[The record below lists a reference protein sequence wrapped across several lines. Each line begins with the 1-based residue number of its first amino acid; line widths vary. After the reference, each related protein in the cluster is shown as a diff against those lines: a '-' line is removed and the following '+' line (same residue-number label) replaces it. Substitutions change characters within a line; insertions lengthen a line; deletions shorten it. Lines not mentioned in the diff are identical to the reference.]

1 MFHLDRI
8 KSIAQEGEHAVSAD
22 VQKFVAYLEQKWAAM
37 THSIE
42 TLEEHAADAV
52 RYFEGAKAAK
62 AAAQPVPAA
71 DPATATPAAA
81 ASEPAPATPAAAPA
95 APETP
100 ASA

>member
-52 RYFEGAKAAK
+52 RYFEGAKAAPIRQRRHRLPLQANQRQQLRPRLQLHRK
-62 AAAQPVPAA
+62 PQRALNGR
-71 DPATATPAAA
+71 
-81 ASEPAPATPAAAPA
+81 
-95 APETP
+95 
-100 ASA
+100 